1 MKRKG
6 RRVNENFG
14 SMIRYLR
21 EKQGYSLKDLEDI
34 TGISPSY
41 INRLERSTRMCP
53 SYPIIE
59 KLAKALN
66 ADVTEFLEIAE
77 ISMNNADIKFLG
89 EIILSSD
96 CRLTDEIATKEQKE
110 KLVAILDEIIYCEWE
125 DDIVGDLSE
134 IGKLINEFKA
144 ISWLLIETRIK

>member
-1 MKRKG
+1 MKTKG
-6 RRVNENFG
+6 RKVNENFG

-41 INRLERSTRMCP
+41 INRLERGTRACP

-66 ADVTEFLEIAE
+66 ADVTELLEISE
-77 ISMNNADIKFLG
+77 LSMTDGDVKFLG
-89 EIILSSD
+89 EIILSCN

-110 KLVAILDEIIYCEWE
+110 KLVAIIDEIIYCQWE
-125 DDIVGDLSE
+125 DDIVADLAE
-134 IGKLINEFKA
+134 IGKLINEFKL
-144 ISWLLIETRIK
+144 IS